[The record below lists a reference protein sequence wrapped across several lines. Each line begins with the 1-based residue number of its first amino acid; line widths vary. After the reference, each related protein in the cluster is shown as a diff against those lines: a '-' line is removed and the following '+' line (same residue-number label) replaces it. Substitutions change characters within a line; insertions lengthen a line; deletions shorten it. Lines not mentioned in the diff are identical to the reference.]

1 MVRLILQSKVI
12 EGKIDIDVID
22 GLKFYS
28 PYKEGV
34 EVNFAF
40 NSQLSFECRSQDE
53 LDELLELL
61 NINKDILTK
70 NNMHYNKLIKD
81 LILTKSVFFD
91 IIIKEGGNFQLIY

>member
-1 MVRLILQSKVI
+1 MILKSKVI
-12 EGKIDIDVID
+12 EGKIDIGIID
-22 GLKFYS
+22 KLKFYS
-28 PYKEGV
+28 PYEEGI
-34 EVNFAF
+34 EVNFSF

-53 LDELLELL
+53 LDELLKSL

-91 IIIKEGGNFQLIY
+91 IIIKEDGNFQLIY

>member
-1 MVRLILQSKVI
+1 MALLILQSKVI
-12 EGKIDIDVID
+12 EGRMDIGIIDK
-22 GLKFYS
+22 LKFYS
-28 PYKEGV
+28 PYEEGI
-34 EVNFAF
+34 EVPFAF

-53 LDELLELL
+53 LDELLESL

-91 IIIKEGGNFQLIY
+91 IIIKEDGNFQLIY

>member
-1 MVRLILQSKVI
+1 MILQSKVI
-12 EGKIDIDVID
+12 EGRMDIGIIDK
-22 GLKFYS
+22 LKFYS
-28 PYKEGV
+28 PYEEGIGV
-34 EVNFAF
+34 PFAF

-53 LDELLELL
+53 LDELLESL

-91 IIIKEGGNFQLIY
+91 IIIKEDGNFQLIY

>member
-1 MVRLILQSKVI
+1 MILKSKVI
-12 EGKIDIDVID
+12 EGKIDVNIIDK
-22 GLKFYS
+22 LKFYS
-28 PYKEGV
+28 PYEEGI
-34 EVNFAF
+34 EVNFSF

-53 LDELLELL
+53 LDELLESL

-91 IIIKEGGNFQLIY
+91 IIIKEDGNFQLIY

>member
-1 MVRLILQSKVI
+1 LILKSKVI
-12 EGKIDIDVID
+12 EGKIDIGIID
-22 GLKFYS
+22 KLKFYS
-28 PYKEGV
+28 PYEEGI
-34 EVNFAF
+34 EVNFSF

-53 LDELLELL
+53 LDELLESL

-91 IIIKEGGNFQLIY
+91 IIIKEDGNFQLIY

>member
-1 MVRLILQSKVI
+1 MILKSKVI
-12 EGKIDIDVID
+12 EGQIDIGIID
-22 GLKFYS
+22 RLKFYS
-28 PYKEGV
+28 PYEEGI
-34 EVNFAF
+34 EVNFSF

-53 LDELLELL
+53 LDELLKSL

-91 IIIKEGGNFQLIY
+91 IIIKEDGNFQLIY

>member
-1 MVRLILQSKVI
+1 MILQSKVI
-12 EGKIDIDVID
+12 EGKIDIDVI
-22 GLKFYS
+22 GRLKFYS
-28 PYKEGV
+28 PYEEGV

-40 NSQLSFECRSQDE
+40 NSQLSFESRSQDE

-81 LILTKSVFFD
+81 LIWTKSVFFD
-91 IIIKEGGNFQLIY
+91 IIIKEDGNFQLIY

>member
-1 MVRLILQSKVI
+1 MILKSKVI
-12 EGKIDIDVID
+12 EGKIDIGIID
-22 GLKFYS
+22 KFKFYS
-28 PYKEGV
+28 PYEEGI
-34 EVNFAF
+34 EVNFSF

-53 LDELLELL
+53 LDELLESL

-91 IIIKEGGNFQLIY
+91 IIIKEDGNFQLIY

>member
-1 MVRLILQSKVI
+1 MVQLILKSKVI
-12 EGKIDIDVID
+12 EGKIDIGIID
-22 GLKFYS
+22 KLKFYS
-28 PYKEGV
+28 PYEEGI
-34 EVNFAF
+34 EVNFSF

-53 LDELLELL
+53 LDELLESL

-91 IIIKEGGNFQLIY
+91 IIIKEDGNFQLIY

>member
-1 MVRLILQSKVI
+1 MILKSKVI
-12 EGKIDIDVID
+12 EGQIDIGIID
-22 GLKFYS
+22 RLKFYS
-28 PYKEGV
+28 SYEEGI
-34 EVNFAF
+34 EVNFSF

-53 LDELLELL
+53 LDELLKSL

-91 IIIKEGGNFQLIY
+91 IIIKEDGNFQLIY

>member
-1 MVRLILQSKVI
+1 MVQLILKSKVI
-12 EGKIDIDVID
+12 EGKIDVNIIDK
-22 GLKFYS
+22 LKFYS
-28 PYKEGV
+28 PYEEGI
-34 EVNFAF
+34 EVNFSF

-53 LDELLELL
+53 LDELLESL

-91 IIIKEGGNFQLIY
+91 IIIKEDGNFQLIY

>member
-1 MVRLILQSKVI
+1 MVQLILKSKVI
-12 EGKIDIDVID
+12 EGKIDVNIIDK
-22 GLKFYS
+22 LKFYS
-28 PYKEGV
+28 SYEEGI

-40 NSQLSFECRSQDE
+40 DSQLAFECRSQDE

-61 NINKDILTK
+61 DINKDILME

-91 IIIKEGGNFQLIY
+91 IIIKEDGNFQLIY

>member
-1 MVRLILQSKVI
+1 MVQLILKSKVI
-12 EGKIDIDVID
+12 EGKIDIGIID
-22 GLKFYS
+22 KLKFYS
-28 PYKEGV
+28 SYEEGI
-34 EVNFAF
+34 EVNFSF

-53 LDELLELL
+53 LDELLESL

-91 IIIKEGGNFQLIY
+91 IIIKEDGNFQLIY